1 MLLGISFLEAP
12 LKFQVPNITM
22 KTAVGVGQVVFRA
35 LNKVEIAFSAIT
47 LTMLYV
53 NKQDFNPSHI
63 IILLVIVFVIIIQ
76 SIYLLPVLDER
87 ATQILNGE
95 NPESSYYHLYY
106 VICEVMKVVLLIISF
121 INLYPDE

>member
-95 NPESSYYHLYY
+95 KPERSYYHLYY
-106 VICEVMKVVLLIISF
+106 VVCEVMKVVLLIISF